1 MKLFPVL
8 LDSRPGYLG
17 RSAPGSLLLMPLGRS
32 TLLDHIHTELRQVRR
47 EKLTVVAAFEPTPAY
62 EKAVHAACGGVDSV
76 VYAAELGGHL
86 STYEPSDWL
95 LMIDPRCYPVS
106 GLWLEPLLDGLTA
119 SPQWVRHLLA
129 LENNAAG
136 TRECVE
142 FDADGRVRRIQ
153 RYYDSVT
160 WTFAEG
166 VSCSLVPASCAMM
179 VDVPF
184 TSLPQLRTA
193 LASRGVPSND
203 LSLPGAAFDLT
214 DERDLLR
221 LNERVIL
228 DLDLPDLAPGAALH
242 LGPRADLHPTAQILG
257 PVVLQDDVKVEAGAT
272 IVGPALLAAG
282 ARVGRDAVVAQCLV
296 GPNASLPSAST
307 SRHRLLLEGRETGA
321 APAPVYDP
329 LLGLDHDSVELR
341 EDEDRRPSSS
351 YVTWKAVAEGS
362 LAIFG
367 LLLLSPLLI
376 LLAILVKLDSRGPIL
391 YGDKREGR
399 NGRVFRC
406 FKFRTMLQNAADMQ
420 RELMATNQ
428 MDGPQFKM
436 DRDPRVTR
444 LGRILRA
451 ISFDELPQLLNVAAG
466 QMSLVGPRPSPF
478 RENQMCIPW
487 REARLSVRPGITGLW
502 QVCRHERATGDFHQ
516 WIYYDLL
523 YVRHMSPW
531 VDLKIVFAT
540 IITLGGKGHVPLSW
554 VIPPSKFQEN
564 A

>member
-1 MKLFPVL
+1 ML
-8 LDSRPGYLG
+8 LDARPGYLG
-17 RSAPGSLLLMPLGRS
+17 GSAPGSLLLMPIGRS
-32 TLLDHIHTELRQVRR
+32 TLLDHIQGGLHDLGGSQR
-47 EKLTVVAAFEPTPAY
+47 LTVVPSFEPTPAY
-62 EKAVHAACGGVDSV
+62 EEAVRKACPEVESI
-76 VYAAELGGHL
+76 VYAQELAGKL
-86 STYEPSDWL
+86 STNEPSDWL
-95 LMIDPRCYPVS
+95 LMIDPRCYPVA
-106 GLWLEPLLDGLTA
+106 GLPLDLIFEGVA
-119 SPQWVRHLLA
+119 SSRNWVRHLLS
-129 LENNAAG
+129 LESNAAG

-153 RYYDSVT
+153 RYYDAVT

-193 LASRGVPSND
+193 LASRGVPSHD
-203 LSLPGAAFDLT
+203 LPLPGPAFDLM
-214 DERDLLR
+214 DERELLR

-228 DLDLPDLAPGAALH
+228 DLDLPDLVPGAALY
-242 LGPRADLHPTAQILG
+242 LGPGAELHPTAQILG
-257 PVVLQDDVKVEAGAT
+257 PVVLQEGVRVEAGAT

-282 ARVGRDAVVAQCLV
+282 AQVGRDTVVAQCLV
-296 GPNASLPSAST
+296 GPQATLAAGT
-307 SRHRLLLEGRETGA
+307 TTRHRLVLSGRETQTGPLLA
-321 APAPVYDP
+321 YDP
-329 LLGLDHDSVELR
+329 LLGLSHDSIELR
-341 EDEDRRPSSS
+341 EEERAASS
-351 YVTWKAVAEGS
+351 YPTWKAVVES
-362 LAIFG
+362 LIAIVA
-367 LLLLSPLLI
+367 LLLLSPLL
-376 LLAILVKLDSRGPIL
+376 LVLAVLVKLDSRGPVF

-399 NGRVFRC
+399 GGRLFRC
-406 FKFRTMLQNAADMQ
+406 FKFRTMKVGAAAMQ
-420 RELMATNQ
+420 RELMSTNQ

-451 ISFDELPQLLNVAAG
+451 ISFDEFPQLFNVALG

-531 VDLKIVFAT
+531 VDLKIILAT
-540 IITLGGKGHVPLSW
+540 LYTLGGKGHVPLSW
-554 VIPPSKFQEN
+554 VVPPTKFQER